1 MFSNPKLLTNIRDA
15 KRSLTL
21 YCNACKAVITKKGD
35 LNGYGTVWFSP
46 EGIANIPSL
55 GNVKK
60 KHRVTYNST
69 LNEGFLVFKADGT
82 AWSFRP
88 SKKGLFF
95 SDVKNEVAHTFIN
108 TVDNNKTKYTIK
120 EYSDAVHAHSLQN
133 IIGRPNTQD
142 YIRYVEWNMIPNCP
156 INKADILHAEDIFG
170 ANIGSL
176 QGKTVWKKSSRIVP
190 AIHKLPTDII
200 Q

>member
-46 EGIANIPSL
+46 EGIANILSL

-60 KHRVTYNST
+60 KHRVTYDST
-69 LNEGFLVFKADGT
+69 RDEGFLVFKADGT
-82 AWSFRP
+82 ARTFRP

-95 SDVKNEVAHTFIN
+95 SDVKNEVAHAFVN
-108 TVDNNKTKYTIK
+108 TVENNKI
-120 EYSDAVHAHSLQN
+120 N
-133 IIGRPNTQD
+133 IPLRS
-142 YIRYVEWNMIPNCP
+142 
-156 INKADILHAEDIFG
+156 ILTLFVLVLYKI
-170 ANIGSL
+170 
-176 QGKTVWKKSSRIVP
+176 
-190 AIHKLPTDII
+190 
-200 Q
+200 